1 VAGVGLSFLQWTY
14 PEGKPISVR
23 LLQGNI
29 PQDEIQ
35 RRQGAV
41 AIKLYQD
48 AITAAPADLI
58 ATPETAI
65 VMLPQQL
72 PPDYL
77 AGIAQFMNRTG
88 SNLILGIPRPTAR
101 PPTSTA

>member
-1 VAGVGLSFLQWTY
+1 MC
-14 PEGKPISVR
+14 R
-23 LLQGNI
+23 R
-29 PQDEIQ
+29 EIQ

-77 AGIAQFMNRTG
+77 AGIAQFLNAPAAT
-88 SNLILGIPRPTAR
+88 
-101 PPTSTA
+101 